1 MKLILATTNPHKIVK
16 LRQIFSQYFNDISPQ
31 SKKVDIEEDGKTFC
45 ENAEKKAIEVS
56 KIYHCH
62 AVATDGGV
70 LIPALGN
77 DWNSLL
83 TKRFIGQ
90 ADATDFDRIEA
101 LLELMKDKK
110 GTERAI
116 LWNEAIALANDGVL
130 LFSVQVEG
138 DQGEIQET
146 YNPEQYQPGIWQCTV
161 TRYPQFDGK
170 NFFELNEEERKYS
183 EISWTRLEAAVR
195 DFMNRN
201 SSTANL

>member
-1 MKLILATTNPHKIVK
+1 
-16 LRQIFSQYFNDISPQ
+16 
-31 SKKVDIEEDGKTFC
+31 
-45 ENAEKKAIEVS
+45 
-56 KIYHCH
+56 
-62 AVATDGGV
+62 V

-77 DWNSLL
+77 DWNGLL

-170 NFFELNEEERKYS
+170 KVTYRKPFDPGEESYLYLV
-183 EISWTRLEAAVR
+183 EIKTVQEKAAVKR
-195 DFMNRN
+195 RPFCE
-201 SSTANL
+201 